1 MIRML
6 MIGWVAI
13 LMVQTTVAQ
22 EFPGEHAWK
31 ELVVYEGVR
40 FLYVFYPKA
49 DAINDGVVM
58 MLQNQNDYP
67 IEYRFTIVFESPE
80 GMTSADVEGT
90 MKPLEMKT
98 GDVEGLFWVPFDDER
113 SLGAI
118 RMRKYRIT
126 RIDASSQS
134 SNCDSVCT

>member
-67 IEYRFTIVFESPE
+67 IKYRFTIVFESPE

-126 RIDASSQS
+126 RIDAPSQS